1 MLFPENGKDVGY
13 NGIIP
18 TIMGTVY
25 KGNMMESHVVAVDQR
40 RNRGWY
46 KKPTSQCEK
55 HPLFCSPLA
64 SITRGYLASYGFA
77 ASYVC

>member
-1 MLFPENGKDVGY
+1 MMLFPENGKDVGY

-40 RNRGWY
+40 RNRG
-46 KKPTSQCEK
+46 
-55 HPLFCSPLA
+55 L
-64 SITRGYLASYGFA
+64 
-77 ASYVC
+77 YVQKTYFPV

>member
-1 MLFPENGKDVGY
+1 MMLFPENGKDVGY

-46 KKPTSQCEK
+46 KNLLPSVKNIPFFV
-55 HPLFCSPLA
+55 L
-64 SITRGYLASYGFA
+64 R
-77 ASYVC
+77 